1 MYIFGIKA
9 EAKQPAKANLKTSR
23 FPFFSQNSLKNL
35 KNIRKTLKIYNIFWE
50 ICIFERIF
58 WVADDAFVLQFLSPT
73 DHKTKNRGDKI
84 NNKIF
89 VEIFFCLF
97 GEILSKFFFK
107 FNENFQFCNLIFWYD
122 RVSFMIKCQKHFA
135 DTLFLSLLIYNFF
148 YFFFV
153 SEFKETKEIWK

>member
-1 MYIFGIKA
+1 MYIFGIKT

-35 KNIRKTLKIYNIFWE
+35 KNIRKTLKKYNIFWKFAFSKGY
-50 ICIFERIF
+50 FEWLMMRLCSNFFRRPTTKQRTGETKLIIKF
-58 WVADDAFVLQFLSPT
+58 LLKFLFV
-73 DHKTKNRGDKI
+73 
-84 NNKIF
+84 
-89 VEIFFCLF
+89 CLVKF
-97 GEILSKFFFK
+97 YRSFFFK
-107 FNENFQFCNLIFWYD
+107 FNEKFQFCNLIFWYD

-153 SEFKETKEIWK
+153 SEFKETKEI